1 MKRIAAIIAGV
12 VTAVAALAGT
22 GKDNHVLTNLWKEY
36 KAASLADLPL
46 KQIEI
51 LAKIKKEATEK
62 QLAWDFWDAAGLSV
76 DVQAS
81 RNWKLRDSLE
91 KAYEKEAMAFPVPV
105 VGYAYLRQYKSTE
118 KMQQYAAKYKE
129 ALSKNR
135 NQAFYEDDNR
145 TGTGLCGAL
154 PGYIKS
160 DYEYAQWALAL
171 GQYGGTR
178 DNAIKELRA
187 LLNGSYPS
195 APYLEYRITDRYY
208 SNTSAWKEKMQEIAD
223 KYKGKAIA
231 LYPQA
236 ALLTHKLGQLQID
249 EKTKPEAFKAL
260 RAEAAGFEAARKAF
274 SGSEA
279 TIVANLDDFKDIIKE
294 LDSKSLWLKVTPEK
308 ATVYLRNTRTAW
320 LTMVNE
326 EAPKTVLFRQE
337 LKNPKN
343 SYYVF
348 DTLEVKLPNLGDGEF
363 LVVIG
368 SNELKKDDEQHSK
381 FSRYTYALSVRNSAA
396 GYGIFATNA
405 ATGKPLEQVEVVLE
419 EEKGK
424 KHVKKVKLES
434 GYTTL
439 PDFGVKD
446 IEDCDIYVRWKDA
459 AGYERLSPDADLY
472 FLGIGK
478 PSGQTSGRLFLN
490 TGAFHPGETIK
501 FKGLIYKSLVDGSYA
516 FEPAGKKA
524 SVRIKDPSGKEYL
537 KEEYELSD
545 MGTFAAEYTLPQE
558 AKSGRWKLEM
568 KLDGKFICY
577 RDFYYGD
584 FVLPTFECK
593 FNPIEEAVLPG
604 QDVHIKGRVES
615 LTGHKLSE
623 AKIVYEVHN
632 YSTQTLNG
640 TLKPNADGTFD
651 IPFKTKEG
659 YYYIAIK
666 VTDATGE
673 TREFNTSLAVSSY
686 VEVDGRLLNKDES
699 YEASTGVVVDG
710 KAKFEVEVTSSY
722 KKITGAKYTYKLLGP
737 DGTSVLEGEGVNGK
751 ELELDLSGRAD
762 GCYKLKLRGTA
773 KNPGGSYPEDTVE
786 FIKYTPGSAIPA
798 DVPELFWRG
807 EEAVETGGD
816 ITFRIGSGTH
826 PIWAAVEL
834 YGPSKEV
841 LWTKTV
847 FVAKGA
853 FDKVT
858 LPYQRWYYDDVCFGL
873 VFFNDYRVSSYDA
886 HYYRVKKDVSL
897 PLTVTSFRDEARPG
911 QEVTVE
917 LETRAGAEAVAS
929 VWDKASDAIFRNV
942 WSTVYLRQNPASV
955 APSRNAVERPGAN
968 NYMAYGMTGN
978 ARYSKAA
985 GVLYE
990 DAVAVDSMAGNEVMA
1005 YAEEEA
1011 IPFQVVS
1018 KEEETPD
1025 VAAREDFSG
1034 ALAFEPFLRAGA
1046 DGKVSF
1052 TFKTSDKLSTFKM
1065 AVFAHDDKMR
1075 NNLIEKEFK
1084 VTLPV
1089 KVDVLKPEYLVAGD
1103 EFKLTATVSSA
1114 AEREVKGKLTV
1125 YCYDGA
1131 DYKNLKPV
1139 AVTTR
1144 DVTVPLGGVV
1154 TELYEISPL
1163 ATLGRNDKSGAPV
1176 ISSEVEKSLSLLVS
1190 FKAEDGTSDDAMFFT
1205 VPVLERA
1212 QVLTEAHSAVLLAGA
1227 DKDALL
1233 KDLQG
1238 RFTGTT
1244 HYGAEYKEI
1253 TVLDMVH
1260 EALQQKLKES
1270 GNDVLSL
1277 TEALYVRT
1285 VLACLDVEIADQV
1298 GNDGKGSVGND
1309 GAPVISSEVEKS
1321 LIQRIFELQNAD
1333 GGFSW
1338 FKGFGSS
1345 PILTTV
1351 ILERFHKMKE
1361 ISPLATLGRN
1371 DKSGAPVISS
1381 EVEKSLS
1388 KAVKYLDNN
1397 HFSADTP
1404 YWRGGVSDAQYM
1416 YIRALYSDVAFT
1428 EPTEKEAAK
1437 KFKEFKKDAAEYLT
1451 PEKARGMNGQIMA
1464 KARRLNIL
1472 RLLLASDAGVALA
1485 KQWGIKKSDK
1495 LEKSMKAD
1503 VASLL
1508 QYAVRH
1514 KDGGWYYP
1522 NAVMPWRGLLETEAY
1537 AHCQLSNVIA
1547 GSDRQSQSAVEVAD
1561 GIRLWLMLQKETQH
1575 WDLTPHFV
1583 DAIACILSGSKEV
1596 LDTKVLTLTKTY
1608 KKPLEEIVAAGNGFT
1623 ISREFVR
1630 ETTASD
1636 GSVSRQTIK
1645 PGQSVNKGDKITA
1658 IYHIYNAE
1666 NRSFVRLRAP
1676 REATL
1681 RPVDQLSGYSWRYY
1695 KEVRTAYTDYFFD
1708 SMAEEKSTIRE
1719 DFYVTQTGTFACGVP
1734 VIESLYAPHYRAN
1747 SAFPGTLV
1755 AR

>member
-12 VTAVAALAGT
+12 ALSVAALAGT

-51 LAKIKKEATEK
+51 LAKIKQEATEK

-91 KAYEKEAMAFPVPV
+91 KAYEKEAMEFPVPV
-105 VGYAYLRQYKSTE
+105 VGFAYLRRYKSTE
-118 KMQQYAAKYKE
+118 KMQDYAAKYKD

-135 NQAFYEDDNR
+135 NQAFYEDDKR
-145 TGTGLCGAL
+145 TGTALCEAL

-160 DYEYAQWALAL
+160 DYEFAQWTLAL
-171 GQYGGTR
+171 GSYGGPR

-187 LLNGSYPS
+187 LLNDSYPS
-195 APYLEYRITDRYY
+195 APYLEYRVTDRYY
-208 SNTSAWKEKMQEIAD
+208 ANTSAWKGKMQEIAD
-223 KYKGKAIA
+223 KYKGKAIE

-236 ALLTHKLGQLQID
+236 ALLSHKLGQLQVD
-249 EKTKPEAFKAL
+249 DKTKPEAFKAL
-260 RAEAAGFEAARKAF
+260 RADAARFEAARKAF
-274 SGSEA
+274 KGSEA
-279 TIVANLDDFKDIIKE
+279 AIVAKLEDFEDIIKE

-308 ATVYLRNTRTAW
+308 ATVYFRNTKAAW

-326 EAPKTVLFRQE
+326 ENPKAVLFRQE
-337 LKNPKN
+337 LKNPAN
-343 SYYVF
+343 SYYVY

-363 LVVIG
+363 LVAIG
-368 SNELKKDDEQHSK
+368 SNELKKDDGRHAR
-381 FSRYTYALSVRNSAA
+381 FSRYTYALSIRNSAA

-405 ATGKPLEQVEVVLE
+405 STGKPLEQVEVVLE
-419 EEKGK
+419 EHNGK
-424 KHVKKVKLES
+424 KHVKKVKLAS
-434 GYTTL
+434 GYTSL

-446 IEDCDIYVRWKDA
+446 MEDCDIFVRWKDA
-459 AGYERLSPDADLY
+459 AGHERRSPDADMY

-478 PSGQTSGRLFLN
+478 PSEQTSGRLFLN

-501 FKGLIYKSLVDGSYA
+501 FKGLIYKQLADGSYG

-524 SVRIKDPSGKEYL
+524 SVTITDPSGKEYF
-537 KEEYELSD
+537 KNEYELSD

-558 AKSGRWKLEM
+558 AKSGRWNLKM
-568 KLDGKFICY
+568 KLGGQFICY

-593 FNPIEEAVLPG
+593 FEPIEEAVFPG
-604 QDVHIKGRVES
+604 QDVHVKGRLES

-623 AKIVYEVHN
+623 AKLVYEVRN
-632 YSTQTLNG
+632 YSDRVLNG

-651 IPFKTKEG
+651 IPFKAKEG
-659 YYYIAIK
+659 YYYITVK

-673 TREFNTSLAVSSY
+673 TREFDTGFGVTGYMSVS
-686 VEVDGRLLNKDES
+686 GKLLNGDDS
-699 YEASTGVVVDG
+699 YEALEGVVVDS
-710 KAKFEVEVTSSY
+710 KARFEVKVTSSG
-722 KKITGAKYTYKLLGP
+722 KKITGAKYTYELL
-737 DGTSVLEGEGVNGK
+737 DLDETLVLKGEGVNG
-751 ELELDLSGRAD
+751 EVLELDLSGKPD
-762 GCYKLKLRGTA
+762 GCYELMLHGAT

-786 FIKYTPGSAIPA
+786 FIKYTPGSVIPE
-798 DVPELFWRG
+798 DVNNLFWRG
-807 EEAVETGGD
+807 EEAVGAGEE
-816 ITFRIGSGTH
+816 IAFRIGSGTH

-834 YGPSKEV
+834 YGPAKEV

-853 FDKVT
+853 FDKVS
-858 LPYQRWYYDDVCFGL
+858 LPYQKWYYDDVCFGI
-873 VFFNDYRVSSYDA
+873 VFFNDYAASAYDA
-886 HYYRVKKDVSL
+886 HYYRVKKDVDL

-911 QEVTVE
+911 QEVTIE
-917 LETRAGAEAVAS
+917 LETRVGAEAVAS

-942 WSTVYLRQNPASV
+942 WSTVYLRRNPASV
-955 APSRNAVERPGAN
+955 PPRNNAVERPGGG
-968 NYMAYGMTGN
+968 YMAYGMYGN
-978 ARYSKAA
+978 ARYSKSAEP

-990 DAVAVDSMAGNEVMA
+990 DAAVVDRMASNEVMA

-1011 IPFQVVS
+1011 IPFQLAS
-1018 KEEETPD
+1018 KVEEAETPD
-1025 VAAREDFSG
+1025 VATREDFSG

-1052 TFKTSDKLSTFKM
+1052 TFKISDKLSTFKM

-1089 KVDVLKPEYLVAGD
+1089 KVDVLKPEYLVDGD
-1103 EFKLTATVSSA
+1103 EFKLTATVSSGV
-1114 AEREVKGKLTV
+1114 ESEIKGKLTV

-1144 DVTVPLGGVV
+1144 DVTVPAGGVV
-1154 TELYEISPL
+1154 TELYDV
-1163 ATLGRNDKSGAPV
+1163 ATQTQSDHHSGRKNYGQWSSGGQLG
-1176 ISSEVEKSLSLLVS
+1176 LLVS
-1190 FKAEDGTSDDAMFFT
+1190 FKAEDGSSDDAMFFT

-1253 TVLDMVH
+1253 TVLDMVQ

-1277 TEALYVRT
+1277 TEALYVRS
-1285 VLACLDVEIADQV
+1285 VLASLGLQCPLQSEK
-1298 GNDGKGSVGND
+1298 DGQFLP
-1309 GAPVISSEVEKS
+1309 GAQQSESMDS
-1321 LIQRIFELQNAD
+1321 LKRRVFELQNAD
-1333 GGFSW
+1333 GSFAW
-1338 FKGFGSS
+1338 FKGFGPS

-1351 ILERFHKMKE
+1351 ILERFAKMP
-1361 ISPLATLGRN
+1361 S
-1371 DKSGAPVISS
+1371 VITDSDRQ
-1381 EVEKSLS
+1381 SLS
-1388 KAVKYLDNN
+1388 KAVKYLDDN
-1397 HFSADTP
+1397 HFSEDTP
-1404 YWRGGVSDAQYM
+1404 YWRGGISDAQYM

-1428 EPTEKEAAK
+1428 EPTEKDASK

-1464 KARRLNIL
+1464 KARRLNTL

-1514 KDGGWYYP
+1514 RDGGWYYP

-1537 AHCQLSNVIA
+1537 AHTQLASVLA
-1547 GSDRQSQSAVEVAD
+1547 GATTSAVEVVD

-1575 WDLTPHFV
+1575 WDLTPHFL

-1596 LDTKVLTLTKTY
+1596 LETKVLILTKTY
-1608 KKPLEEIVAAGNGFT
+1608 RKPLEEIVAAGNGFK

-1719 DFYVTQTGTFACGVP
+1719 GFYVTQTGTFACGVP
-1734 VIESLYAPHYRAN
+1734 EIESLYAPHYRAN
-1747 SAFPGTLV
+1747 SAFPGPLV

>member
-51 LAKIKKEATEK
+51 LAKIKQEATEK
-62 QLAWDFWDAAGLSV
+62 QLAWDFWDAAGQSV
-76 DVQAS
+76 EVQAD
-81 RNWKLRDSLE
+81 RNWKLSDSLE
-91 KAYEKEAMAFPVPV
+91 TAFEKEAMAFPVPV
-105 VGYAYLRQYKSTE
+105 VGFTYLRRYASTE
-118 KMQQYAAKYKE
+118 KMLQYAAKHKE

-135 NQAFYEDDNR
+135 NQAFYEDDKR

-160 DYEYAQWALAL
+160 DYEFAQWSLAL
-171 GQYGGTR
+171 GSWGGER

-195 APYLEYRITDRYY
+195 APYLEYRVTDRYY
-208 SNTSAWKEKMQEIAD
+208 SNTLAWKDKMQEIANQ
-223 KYKGKAIA
+223 YKGKAIA

-236 ALLTHKLGQLQID
+236 ALLTHKLGQLQVD

-260 RAEAAGFEAARKAF
+260 RADAAGFEAARKAF

-279 TIVANLDDFKDIIKE
+279 AIVANLDDFKDIIKE

-308 ATVYLRNTRTAW
+308 ATVYLRNTGTAW

-326 EAPKTVLFRQE
+326 ENPKTVLFRQE

-343 SYYVF
+343 SYYVS
-348 DTLEVKLPNLGDGEF
+348 DSLEVKLPNLGDGEF

-419 EEKGK
+419 ENNGK

-434 GYTTL
+434 GYTSL

-446 IEDCDIYVRWKDA
+446 IEDCEIFVRWKDA
-459 AGYERLSPDADLY
+459 AGHVRMSPDAELY

-478 PSGQTSGRLFLN
+478 PSEQTSGRLFLN

-501 FKGLIYKSLVDGSYA
+501 FKGLIYKSLADGTYA

-524 SVRIKDPSGKEYL
+524 TVRIKDPSGKEYF

-558 AKSGRWKLEM
+558 AKSGRWTLEM
-568 KLDGKFICY
+568 RLGGKFICY

-593 FNPIEEAVLPG
+593 FEPIEEAVFPG
-604 QDVHIKGRVES
+604 QTVHVKGRVES

-623 AKIVYEVHN
+623 AKIVYEVRN
-632 YSTQTLNG
+632 YSTQVING
-640 TLKPNADGTFD
+640 TLKPNADGSFD
-651 IPFKTKEG
+651 IPFKAEDG
-659 YYYIAIK
+659 YYYITIK

-673 TREFNTSLAVSSY
+673 TREFYTSFAVSSY
-686 VEVDGRLLNKDES
+686 VSVSGRLLNKDES

-710 KAKFEVEVTSSY
+710 KAKFEVKVTSSY
-722 KKITGAKYTYKLLGP
+722 KKITGAKYNYKLLGP
-737 DGTSVLEGEGVNGK
+737 DGASVLEGEGVNGK
-751 ELELDLSGRAD
+751 ELELDLSGMAD
-762 GCYKLKLRGTA
+762 GCYKLKLKGTTR
-773 KNPGGSYPEDTVE
+773 NSGRSYPEDTVE
-786 FIKYTPGSAIPA
+786 FIKYTPGATIPA

-807 EEAVETGGD
+807 EEAVKTGGD

-873 VFFNDYRVSSYDA
+873 VFFNDYSASSYDA
-886 HYYRVKKDVSL
+886 HYYRVKKDVSM

-942 WSTVYLRQNPASV
+942 WSTVYVRQNPASV
-955 APSRNAVERPGAN
+955 APSRNAVERPGSN
-968 NYMAYGMTGN
+968 NFIAYGMTGN

-1011 IPFQVVS
+1011 AVEVEAPDI
-1018 KEEETPD
+1018 ET
-1025 VAAREDFSG
+1025 REDFSG

-1114 AEREVKGKLTV
+1114 VEREVKGKLTV

-1144 DVTVPLGGVV
+1144 EVAVPAGGVV

-1163 ATLGRNDKSGAPV
+1163 APLGRNDKED
-1176 ISSEVEKSLSLLVS
+1176 SSEVEKSLSLLVS

-1212 QVLTEAHSAVLLAGA
+1212 QVLTESHSAVLLAGA

-1260 EALQQKLKES
+1260 DALQQKLKDS

-1285 VLACLDVEIADQV
+1285 VLASLGVEIADQV
-1298 GNDGKGSVGND
+1298 GNDGKGSVVYDGKDAQTSSLPATTGN
-1309 GAPVISSEVEKS
+1309 
-1321 LIQRIFELQNAD
+1321 LIKRIFELQNAD

-1351 ILERFHKMKE
+1351 ILERFAKMPDQVGHD
-1361 ISPLATLGRN
+1361 SRQ
-1371 DKSGAPVISS
+1371 SVIAGPDRQ
-1381 EVEKSLS
+1381 SLS
-1388 KAVKYLDNN
+1388 NAVKYLDNN
-1397 HFSADTP
+1397 HFSSDTP

-1464 KARRLNIL
+1464 KARRLNTL
-1472 RLLLASDAGVALA
+1472 RLLLASDTGVALA

-1537 AHCQLSNVIA
+1537 AHCQLASLI
-1547 GSDRQSQSAVEVAD
+1547 EEKAD

-1708 SMAEEKSTIRE
+1708 SMSEEKSTIRE
-1719 DFYVTQTGTFACGVP
+1719 EFYVTQTGTFACGVP
-1734 VIESLYAPHYRAN
+1734 EIESLYAPHYRAN